1 MRRALDFVRGL
12 APQPRLI
19 WAVAIGA
26 GLIALAVASPL
37 LGFVAIVYNA
47 GLVIIAARDLA
58 LLPGRS
64 GYVVRR
70 TVPEPFS
77 LGEPE
82 EVKVVIQ
89 NRAAAS
95 LMAKV
100 ADHAPAALRPTP
112 RELSAEFDRQGVL
125 TVSYRTYS
133 PRRGAYKFGPVDLQV
148 CRPDGWWRRQMR
160 LPDSQEVAVFP
171 NVLAIKRVQL
181 SLRRGLRAM
190 AGTRRARPPGAST
203 AFAGLREYVRGDDVR
218 RVSWTATARRDRPVV
233 VEVEAERGQQMI
245 IAIDCGRLMTA
256 PAGDLDKLDHAVN
269 AALMLAWVAQAY
281 GDRVGLMTFDDRV
294 TGFIKPERGATQL
307 RRISEALYAIRPEY
321 VEPDF
326 GHAMTHLAL
335 RVGRRSM
342 VVMLTD
348 VQDPEA
354 SRELV
359 AHALRLAARHL
370 VLVVAMSDPAVLSAR
385 DDPITSTNRA
395 YEWAAAEEF
404 VSSRRES
411 FEILRR
417 GGVLGLDVV
426 AGRLSP
432 TLVERYLELKE
443 RALL

>member
-1 MRRALDFVRGL
+1 
-12 APQPRLI
+12 
-19 WAVAIGA
+19 
-26 GLIALAVASPL
+26 LIALAVVSPL
-37 LGFVAIVYNA
+37 LGFVAVVYNI
-47 GLVIIAARDLA
+47 GLVIIATRDLA

-64 GYVVRR
+64 GYAVRR
-70 TVPEPFS
+70 TMPEPFS

-82 EVKVVIQ
+82 EVAVAIQ
-89 NRAAAS
+89 NRAAAG
-95 LMAKV
+95 LAARV
-100 ADHAPAALRPTP
+100 ADHAPSKLRPEP
-112 RELSAEFDRQGVL
+112 REVAGRFDAGGLLRV
-125 TVSYRTYS
+125 TYRTFS
-133 PRRGAYKFGPVDLQV
+133 PTRGAYRFGPVDLQV
-148 CRPDGWWRRQMR
+148 WRDEGWWRRQIK
-160 LPDSQEVAVFP
+160 LPDPQEVAVFP
-171 NVLAIKRVQL
+171 NIVAIKRIQL

-190 AGTRRARPPGAST
+190 AGMRRARPPGAST

-233 VEVEAERGQQMI
+233 VEVEAERGQQVI
-245 IAIDCGRLMTA
+245 IAVDCGRLMTA

-294 TGFIKPERGATQL
+294 TGFIKPERGSTQL
-307 RRISEALYAIRPEY
+307 RRITEALYAVKPEY

-342 VVMLTD
+342 IVMLTD

-385 DDPITSTNRA
+385 DDPIESTNRA

-404 VSSRRES
+404 VASRRES
-411 FEILRR
+411 FELLRR

-426 AGRLSP
+426 AGKLSP
-432 TLVERYLELKE
+432 ALVERYLELKE

>member
-1 MRRALDFVRGL
+1 M
-12 APQPRLI
+12 
-19 WAVAIGA
+19 AIGA
-26 GLIALAVASPL
+26 GLIALAVVSPV
-37 LGFVAIVYNA
+37 LGLVAVVYNL
-47 GLVIIAARDLA
+47 GLLVIAVRDLA
-58 LLPGRS
+58 LLPGRR
-64 GYVVRR
+64 GYLVRR
-70 TVPEPFS
+70 VMPEPFS

-82 EVKVVIQ
+82 EVTVVVR
-89 NRAAAS
+89 NRDAAG
-95 LMAKV
+95 LIGKI
-100 ADHAPAALRPTP
+100 ADHVPDALHGTP
-112 RELSAEFDRQGVL
+112 REVTGRFDAGGELKLAYTTR
-125 TVSYRTYS
+125 S
-133 PRRGAYKFGPVDLQV
+133 PRRGAYEFGPVDLQV
-148 CRPDGWWRRQMR
+148 SRPDGWWRRQIG
-160 LPDSQEVAVFP
+160 LAQTEEVAVFP
-171 NVLAIKRVQL
+171 NVVAIRRIQL

-190 AGTRRARPPGAST
+190 AGMRRARPPGAST

-233 VEVEAERGQQMI
+233 VEVEAERGQQVI

-256 PAGDLDKLDHAVN
+256 PAGELDKLDHAVN

-281 GDRVGLMTFDDRV
+281 GDRVGMMTFDDRV
-294 TGFIKPERGATQL
+294 TGFIKPERGPAQL
-307 RRISEALYAIRPEY
+307 RRITEALYAIRPEY

-342 VVMLTD
+342 VVLLTD
-348 VQDPEA
+348 VQDPQA

-370 VLVVAMSDPAVLSAR
+370 VLVVAMSDPAVLTAR
-385 DDPITSTNRA
+385 DAPIDSSNRA

-411 FEILRR
+411 FEMLRR

-426 AGRLSP
+426 AGKLSP
-432 TLVERYLELKE
+432 ALVERYLELKE